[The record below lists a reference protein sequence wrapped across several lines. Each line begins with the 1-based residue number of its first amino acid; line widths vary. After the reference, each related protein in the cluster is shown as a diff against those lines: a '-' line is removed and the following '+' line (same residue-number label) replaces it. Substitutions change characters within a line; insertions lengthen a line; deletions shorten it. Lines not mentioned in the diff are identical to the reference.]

1 MKFYAM
7 QIFNREK
14 HHDHVTAEGFTIKDT
29 AAKIAVFLSVAS
41 ENISKYHICL
51 TEMSDDDGELN
62 VTNQWFGENVLEIV
76 NSN

>member
-1 MKFYAM
+1 MKFFSLT
-7 QIFNREK
+7 IFNREK
-14 HHDHVTAEGFTIKDT
+14 HHDDATAEGFTIKET

-51 TEMSDDDGELN
+51 TEMYDDDGELN